1 MQLTVLILYGLGL
14 SFTGVL
20 PPGIININT
29 AIISVD
35 KGRKK
40 GIVFALG
47 ACLIVFFQT
56 LIAILIAKHLK
67 MGESVVL
74 TIEKIAVFIF
84 LALTIHFYLCAKRKP
99 KPKPQSITGPTK
111 TNAFWKGAFF
121 SAINFFPIPYYIG
134 WSKALNLSGDFDFDM
149 LNIISFSLSVV
160 AGTFIANYLYIIFF
174 KRFNADAEK
183 FSKYA
188 HYSLALLTLLL
199 AIIALIKINL
209 T

>member
-1 MQLTVLILYGLGL
+1 MELTVLILYGLGL
-14 SFTGVL
+14 SFSGVL

-29 AIISVD
+29 AIISVE

-56 LIAILIAKHLK
+56 LIAILIAKHIR
-67 MGESVVL
+67 MGESVIL

-84 LALTIHFYLCAKRKP
+84 LALAIYFYFCGRKKTKP
-99 KPKPQSITGPTK
+99 KTKKISRKLK

-121 SAINFFPIPYYIG
+121 SAINFFPLPYYIG
-134 WSKALNLSGDFDFDM
+134 WSKALNLSGEFEFTA
-149 LNIISFSLSVV
+149 LNIFSFAFSVV

-183 FSKYA
+183 FSRYA
-188 HYSLALLTLLL
+188 NFALSGLTLLL
-199 AIIALIKINL
+199 AIFALIKINL